1 MQSHPSLSPKYW
13 ITIAVITV
21 AVLIGGYGLVRG
33 FSAGTAVD
41 QGDPG
46 ADDDPSDVVVV
57 QVVSPKPG
65 GMDRTTSQPCS
76 VLAYESVPLY
86 AAVSGYLKT
95 LNVDIGSV
103 VKKGQTLAVI
113 DVPELVLQ
121 KKLNEAAVKRAGK
134 KVNQMHA
141 LKKVYQADLKA
152 AQAAVKQAGAFKK
165 TTEAMLSYHSKRFD
179 RLFQLGKKGVV
190 DAGVVDEAQERYEA
204 AQEAV
209 NTATESI
216 NAAEAREAAATA
228 KILQADADVEEAL
241 AAVEVAEAEKDKTQ
255 QMVDYATIPAPIDG
269 VVTQRS
275 VFEKHFIR
283 AATIN
288 ANQPPL
294 LTVERT
300 DKVRVVVMVPDRD
313 ILYADVGDEAT
324 IEVDA
329 IPGMVFKAPIAR
341 IASAEDVK
349 SRTMKVEI
357 DLDNPT
363 GKLRQGMYGKVT
375 IILEKSVNVLALPA
389 SCIVKRIENT
399 NKAQVYVVKNN
410 QAMLTTV
417 TLVGESGSK
426 VGVVGLKATDNV
438 IANPSAVSANGMK
451 VTTAPLKESKG

>member
-1 MQSHPSLSPKYW
+1 MRNQPSLSPKFW
-13 ITIAVITV
+13 TICALIMV
-21 AVLIGGYGLVRG
+21 AVLIGGYRLVHG
-33 FSAGTAVD
+33 FSAGTIAE
-41 QGDPG
+41 QGDG
-46 ADDDPSDVVVV
+46 GGDDEPSDIVVV

-65 GMDRTTSQPCS
+65 GMDRTTTQPGS

-103 VKKGQTLAVI
+103 VKKGQVLAVI

-121 KKLNEAAVKRAGK
+121 KKLNVASVKRAGK
-134 KVNQMHA
+134 KVDQMHA

-152 AQAAVKQAGAFKK
+152 AKAAIKQAGAFKK
-165 TTEAMLSYHSKRFD
+165 TTEAMLSYHGKRFK
-179 RLFQLGKKGVV
+179 RLFELGKTGVV
-190 DAGVVDEAQERYEA
+190 DAGVVDEAQERFEA
-204 AQEAV
+204 ANEAV
-209 NTATESI
+209 NTAIESI
-216 NAAEAREAAATA
+216 NTAEAREAAVIA

-241 AAVEVAEAEKDKTQ
+241 AAVEVAEAERDKTQ
-255 QMVDYATIPAPIDG
+255 QLVDYATILAPLDG

-283 AATIN
+283 AATLN

-313 ILYADVGDEAT
+313 ILYADVGDEAA
-324 IEVDA
+324 IEIDA
-329 IPGMVFKAPIAR
+329 IPGMVFKAPISR
-341 IASAEDVK
+341 IASSEDVK

-389 SCIVKRIENT
+389 SCIAKKIENS
-399 NKAQVYVVKNN
+399 NKAYVYVVKNN
-410 QAMLTTV
+410 QAMLTVV
-417 TLVGESGSK
+417 TLVGESGSN
-426 VGVVGLKATDNV
+426 VGVVGLKATDDV
-438 IANPSAVSANGMK
+438 IINPLVVTANGMK
-451 VTTAPLKESKG
+451 VTTTPLKKSKG